1 MLDSG
6 DAVAGGALLAGDV
19 GGTGVTDDLA
29 EPLVLAV
36 LAVLDVPLVEV
47 AELSGVVEPVKALA
61 LFAVMALLGVVELIG
76 AAAGSLVQAV
86 SAQQSSAAMASA
98 DRRATYPVCLSGGGS
113 DQELAALAAGLLE
126 LDDFELDDPP
136 LELLLEPAEPDDE
149 LLPDEL
155 LPLVELEPAA
165 AGALSEDLVSDL
177 ASDFSDLPSDFSALA
192 AGSLLESAPALPR
205 ASLR

>member
-6 DAVAGGALLAGDV
+6 DAAADGALLPGDV
-19 GGTGVTDDLA
+19 GGAGETDTLA
-29 EPLVLAV
+29 ELLVLAA
-36 LAVLDVPLVEV
+36 LPVLDVPLVEV
-47 AELSGVVEPVKALA
+47 AELSGV
-61 LFAVMALLGVVELIG
+61 MELIG
-76 AAAGSLVQAV
+76 AATGSLVQAV
-86 SAQQSSAAMASA
+86 TAQQSSAAMASA
-98 DRRATYPVCLSGGGS
+98 DRRATYPVCLSGSGS

-126 LDDFELDDPP
+126 LDDFGLDDLP
-136 LELLLEPAEPDDE
+136 LELPLEPAEPEDE

-165 AGALSEDLVSDL
+165 AGALSEDLVSDFASDL
-177 ASDFSDLPSDFSALA
+177 ASDFSDLPSDFSDLA